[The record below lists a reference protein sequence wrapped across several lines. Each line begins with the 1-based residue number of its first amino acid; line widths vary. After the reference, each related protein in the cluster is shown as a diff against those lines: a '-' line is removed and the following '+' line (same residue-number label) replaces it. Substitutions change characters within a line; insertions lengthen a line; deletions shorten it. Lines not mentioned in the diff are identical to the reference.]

1 MFDLNLNLQAWI
13 NHVQAKLKLTPS
25 ETEALQTSLSAAVQ
39 ALTQNGLTAEEA
51 FLIAVKRVITE
62 KGYIPLITTEPE
74 VWKQVQ
80 IKAPETKADTNRFRS
95 ILLVIVFSAIAG
107 TLSKIPEWFFSPADG
122 WSSAYEMLIFKNITL
137 WVLPLVALYLLIQ
150 HKSSRKMILILMGLF
165 GLSFVLINAYPFGA
179 ERQTELLSGL
189 HVPLLLW
196 LITGVA
202 YLGNEWKVSKRRM
215 DFIRFT
221 GEAFIYGVLIF
232 CGLGVLSLFI
242 FLIFSSIN
250 VDPSEFVTKILM
262 PYGSYATVLVSVYQ
276 VEKKN
281 LMENFAP
288 ILAKIFSPL
297 FLIAMVVFLLTI
309 VITGRNPLVDRNYL
323 IAFDAMLI
331 LVLALVLYIL
341 SSRKEGEPFQ
351 LFDVLSLAL
360 IVTALIIDGIA
371 LFEILSRLLSMG
383 ITPNKMAA
391 LGENLLVMG
400 NLGGLAYFYLQIMR
414 KKGSF
419 ESLEKYQTDYLWI
432 YAGWLAIVAFV
443 FPLLFGFM

>member
-1 MFDLNLNLQAWI
+1 MFDLNANISAWMSHI
-13 NHVQAKLKLTPS
+13 QAKLKLTPS
-25 ETEALQTSLSAAVQ
+25 QKEELQNQLNASIQSLSQ
-39 ALTQNGLTAEEA
+39 TGLTPEEA

-62 KGYIPLITTEPE
+62 QGYITIVDSESE

-107 TLSKIPEWFFSPADG
+107 TLSKIPEWFFRPVDG
-122 WSSAYEMLIFKNITL
+122 WSLAYEMLIFKNITL
-137 WVLPLVALYLLIQ
+137 WVLPLVALYLLIR
-150 HKSSRKMILILMGLF
+150 HKSGRKMILTLMGIF
-165 GLSFVLINAYPFGA
+165 VLSFILINGYPFGG

-202 YLGNEWKVSKRRM
+202 YLGDEWKVSKRRM

-250 VDPSEFVTKILM
+250 VDPSDFVTKILL
-262 PYGSYATVLVSVYQ
+262 PYGSYATVLVSIYQ

-309 VITGRNPLVDRNYL
+309 VITGRNPLIDRNYL

-331 LVLALVLYIL
+331 LVLALVVYIL
-341 SSRKEGEPFQ
+341 SARKEGEPVN
-351 LFDVLSLAL
+351 LFDVLSLTL

-371 LFEILSRLLSMG
+371 LFEIVSRLFTMG

-400 NLGGLAYFYLQIMR
+400 NLGGLAYFYLQVMR

-419 ESLEKYQTDYLWI
+419 EALEKYQTDYLWF